1 MLFDNPRVGFKMTRQ
16 NHFQIDEH
24 FSNSFIDINECQWNT
39 HECHHNASCTNTVGD
54 YNCTCKAG
62 FSGDGFD
69 CQGKVILSSSWQQWW
84 WSIVFV

>member
-1 MLFDNPRVGFKMTRQ
+1 MHVSKFYAIRQSKCICVLVNFTLTRL
-16 NHFQIDEH
+16 NCFHTDEH

-39 HECHHNASCTNTVGD
+39 HECHDNASCTNTVGD

-69 CQGKVILSSSWQQWW
+69 CQGKVNLSSS
-84 WSIVFV
+84 